1 MELYLWGP
9 LLDVGCHCLL
19 SFTHVCF
26 HWQLV
31 CLYSRYIVACVVV
44 FTANFMLMI
53 VVCFIPYCFPWCW
66 IVVVSFFLFL
76 GLFSYLLILFFDMVS
91 YLFSLRIGRFFTYLM
106 VCLLSTLC
114 NWGVGSV
121 GAVHPWRMVLPYTIN
136 LHSCVDVQS
145 GGNDLDWDALY
156 GLLRS
161 VHARGLLLA
170 PAVATAG
177 QQTRLS
183 AQG

>member
-1 MELYLWGP
+1 M
-9 LLDVGCHCLL
+9 
-19 SFTHVCF
+19 
-26 HWQLV
+26 
-31 CLYSRYIVACVVV
+31 LYSCMCRSVHSQLHAYDSSVIYSLLFSLVLDCGCI
-44 FTANFMLMI
+44 LL
-53 VVCFIPYCFPWCW
+53 FIFRV
-66 IVVVSFFLFL
+66 IFLFTNT
-76 GLFSYLLILFFDMVS
+76 FFDMVS

-114 NWGVGSV
+114 NWGVESV
-121 GAVHPWRMVLPYTIN
+121 GAAHPWRMVLPYTIN
-136 LHSCVDVQS
+136 LHSYVDVQS

-177 QQTRLS
+177 Q
-183 AQG
+183 